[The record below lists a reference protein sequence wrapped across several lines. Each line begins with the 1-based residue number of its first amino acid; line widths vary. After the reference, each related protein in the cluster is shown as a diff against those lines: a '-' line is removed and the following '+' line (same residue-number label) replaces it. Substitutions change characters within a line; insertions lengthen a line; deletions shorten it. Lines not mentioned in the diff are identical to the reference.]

1 MRDKRLRTEPC
12 CQLSP
17 ASQTLFVLLRD
28 GNNDGG
34 NNDGGVVVHGR
45 SEAVPLLA
53 GTASILCLVLSL
65 AVREVMFT

>member
-1 MRDKRLRTEPC
+1 MRAEPC

-17 ASQTLFVLLRD
+17 ASQTLLVLLRD

-45 SEAVPLLA
+45 SKAVPLVA
-53 GTASILCLVLSL
+53 GTASILCLVLSR
-65 AVREVMFT
+65 AVREVMLT